1 LSNGLYLVRYGIH
14 SSNFSKGIRY
24 LFTIGY
30 DQGVFSGIVT
40 NANWKATF
48 GNPNSSLEGIIVSI
62 YNLGAFTGTI
72 INFFLGEKLG
82 RRKSMWFA
90 MTWIIIGAIL
100 QASSYS
106 VAQIMVA
113 RFVTGIGTGIETST
127 VPMYQSELVEAER
140 RGRVVSSEPLFVG
153 VGIVIA
159 YFFDFGLSFVG
170 GPIAWRLPI
179 ACQVIFAIVSVHALS
194 LSLSLHR
201 SRTDKCRLSSLRC
214 LAFQSRP
221 DTCICRAGTRKRC
234 KSFAMCTTNRQRTQR
249 SKKNRTMY

>member
-1 LSNGLYLVRYGIH
+1 M
-14 SSNFSKGIRY
+14 
-24 LFTIGY
+24 
-30 DQGVFSGIVT
+30 
-40 NANWKATF
+40 
-48 GNPNSSLEGIIVSI
+48 SI

-179 ACQVIFAIVSVHALS
+179 ACQVLFAIVSVHALS
-194 LSLSLHR
+194 LSPEAVLTSEGCRLCGVWPSRVAQIPVYAGQELSLIH
-201 SRTDKCRLSSLRC
+201 
-214 LAFQSRP
+214 
-221 DTCICRAGTRKRC
+221 I
-234 KSFAMCTTNRQRTQR
+234 
-249 SKKNRTMY
+249 